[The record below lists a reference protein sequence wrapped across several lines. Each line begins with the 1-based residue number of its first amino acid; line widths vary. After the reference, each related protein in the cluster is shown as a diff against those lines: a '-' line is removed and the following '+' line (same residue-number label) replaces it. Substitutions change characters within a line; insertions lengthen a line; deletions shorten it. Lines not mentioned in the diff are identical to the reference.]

1 MNKFS
6 TKSEA
11 LKFLEIQ
18 KEFIKN
24 VMNITC
30 SWGSKKDGILQSLR
44 ARNFNYSVKTSTPN
58 VIDYSYLDNF
68 NNELKGQITL

>member
-1 MNKFS
+1 MNKFN

-11 LKFLEIQ
+11 TKFLETQ
-18 KEFIKN
+18 KNFIEN
-24 VMNITC
+24 VSNITC
-30 SWGSKKDGILQSLR
+30 SQGSKKDGILQSMR

-68 NNELKGQITL
+68 NNELNGQIVL

>member
-11 LKFLEIQ
+11 TIFLENQ
-18 KEFIKN
+18 KHFIEN
-24 VMNITC
+24 VLNITC
-30 SWGSKKDGILQSLR
+30 SWGSQKDGILQSMR
-44 ARNFNYSVKTSTPN
+44 ARNFNYSVKTETPN

-68 NNELKGQITL
+68 NNELKGQIVL

>member
-11 LKFLEIQ
+11 ANFLEKQ
-18 KEFIKN
+18 KNFIEN
-24 VMNITC
+24 VSTITC
-30 SWGSKKDGILQSLR
+30 SWGSKKDGILQSMR

-58 VIDYSYLDNF
+58 IIEYSYSDNF
-68 NNELKGQITL
+68 NNELKGQIVL